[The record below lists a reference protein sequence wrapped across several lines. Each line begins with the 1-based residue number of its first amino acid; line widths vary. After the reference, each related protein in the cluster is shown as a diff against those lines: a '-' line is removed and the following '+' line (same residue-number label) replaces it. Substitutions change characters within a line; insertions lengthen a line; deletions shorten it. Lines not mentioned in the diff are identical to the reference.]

1 MDLTEKWLAV
11 EFALIILTPVICV
24 FGIVTNSLVVRVV
37 SAKSSQKELE
47 NNHYKFMRLNALV
60 NMAILT
66 IEPLS
71 LITECQG
78 FIVGFLCSP
87 ARFPLFSQ
95 YLKIILVEYLSSV
108 LRLLSNFSY
117 VGFAINRLSLV
128 GKEHGKFVTNVSAL
142 SVREFLARTIG
153 PCVGLAVVKIF
164 HSYPNSFDPSH
175 EYPLTS
181 NSFYRR
187 ISDTLLYVY
196 FSFEFLFNLVNY
208 FVFLMINFILDIVL
222 AINMKRTLDEKANK
236 KLTIAVQQKAEQKK

>member
-1 MDLTEKWLAV
+1 MTEKWLAV
-11 EFALIILTPVICV
+11 EFMLMILTPVICL

-60 NMAILT
+60 NMAILF

-78 FIVGFLCSP
+78 FMIGFVCSS
-87 ARFPLFSQ
+87 ARFALFSQ
-95 YLKIILVEYLSSV
+95 YLKIIVVEYVSNV

-128 GKEHGKFVTNVSAL
+128 GKEHGKFVTGVSAL
-142 SVREFLARTIG
+142 SVSQFVGRTIV

-164 HSYPNSFDPSH
+164 HSYPNSFDPTY
-175 EYPLTS
+175 EYPFTS
-181 NSFYRR
+181 NSFYSR

-196 FSFEFLFNLVNY
+196 LSFEFLFNLVNY
-208 FVFLMINFILDIVL
+208 FVFLGVNFVLDIVL
-222 AINMKRTLDEKANK
+222 AINMKRTLNEKAKK
-236 KLTIAVQQKAEQKK
+236 KLTMAVQQKSEKK